1 MLFPFAPEQEPPLIP
16 DRPTSPVIAID
27 GPAAAGKG
35 TLARRLAAHL
45 RFAYLDTGLL
55 YRAVGTRVLAAAGD
69 PANEVVAGKAAAAVV
84 STDLDNPALRLDA
97 AAQAASRVAAIPA
110 VRAALLQFQRSFAAT
125 PPDDAAGAV
134 LDGRDI
140 GTVVCPDATL
150 KLFVTASLA
159 ERAAR
164 RLKELRERG
173 SEAIDSRVLRD
184 MQERDA
190 RDLSRSVAP
199 LEPAADAVVIDT
211 SGLDPDA
218 VFAAAM
224 TAWQARV
231 SEG

>member
-1 MLFPFAPEQEPPLIP
+1 MKPI
-16 DRPTSPVIAID
+16 IAID

-45 RFAYLDTGLL
+45 GFAYLDTGLL
-55 YRAVGTRVLAAAGD
+55 YRAVGARTQAAGCD
-69 PANEVVAGKAAAAVV
+69 PADAAAALVPA
-84 STDLDNPALRLDA
+84 DLDDPALRLDA

-110 VRAALLQFQRSFAAT
+110 VRDALLEFQRRFAEE
-125 PPDDAAGAV
+125 PPGGAKGAV

-140 GTVVCPDATL
+140 GTVVCPRATL
-150 KLFVTASLA
+150 KLFVTASLE

-184 MQERDA
+184 MRERDA
-190 RDLSRSVAP
+190 RDSARSVAP

-211 SGLDPDA
+211 SGRGPDA
-218 VFAAAM
+218 VFAAALA
-224 TAWQARV
+224 AWRARESV
-231 SEG
+231 D

>member
-1 MLFPFAPEQEPPLIP
+1 MEAHPSA
-16 DRPTSPVIAID
+16 SPVIAID

-45 RFAYLDTGLL
+45 GFAYLDTGLL
-55 YRAVGTRVLAAAGD
+55 YRAVGARMLALGSDLSDQQAAAG
-69 PANEVVAGKAAAAVV
+69 AAAALDVA
-84 STDLDNPALRLDA
+84 DLADPALRLDA

-110 VRAALLQFQRSFAAT
+110 VRQALLGWQRRFAAA
-125 PPDDAAGAV
+125 PPPAAAGAV

-140 GTVVCPDATL
+140 GTVICPDATL

-173 SEAIDSRVLRD
+173 SEAIDSDVLRD

-211 SGLDPDA
+211 SGLSPDV
-218 VFAAAM
+218 VFATALA
-224 TAWQARV
+224 AWQTRL
-231 SEG
+231 SGG

>member
-1 MLFPFAPEQEPPLIP
+1 MTLDRFAS
-16 DRPTSPVIAID
+16 PTIAID

-55 YRAVGTRVLAAAGD
+55 YRAVGKKVLAAGMGLSDEA
-69 PANEVVAGKAAAAVV
+69 AIQAASSLVVA
-84 STDLDNPALRLDA
+84 DLGDPALRLDA
-97 AAQAASRVAAIPA
+97 VAQVASRVAAVPA
-110 VRAALLQFQRSFAAT
+110 VRTALLHFQHAFAAA
-125 PPDDAAGAV
+125 PPGNAGGAV

-150 KLFVTASLA
+150 KLFITASLP

-199 LEPAADAVVIDT
+199 LVPAADAVVIDT

-224 TAWQARV
+224 RAWQARV

>member
-1 MLFPFAPEQEPPLIP
+1 MAPFYPSFGKAHLTL
-16 DRPTSPVIAID
+16 DRFASPTIAID

-55 YRAVGTRVLAAAGD
+55 YRAVGKKVLAAGVDLSDEA
-69 PANEVVAGKAAAAVV
+69 AIQAASSLVVA
-84 STDLDNPALRLDA
+84 DLDDPALRLDA
-97 AAQAASRVAAIPA
+97 VAQVASRVAAVPA
-110 VRAALLQFQRSFAAT
+110 VRTALLHFQHAFAAA
-125 PPDDAAGAV
+125 PPGNAGGAV

-150 KLFVTASLA
+150 KLFITASLP

-199 LEPAADAVVIDT
+199 LVPAADAVVIDT

-224 TAWQARV
+224 RAWQARV